1 MKYLKTYETYGWS
14 SKIKLKTDPIF
25 GTQKLTEQEFDT
37 IRKESC
43 KNWTKAETE
52 LFRGMPDLGD
62 YLIVDPLKGDF
73 RSSIENTNIHLDLL
87 SNLPSWKDYP
97 KYERCVIGGS
107 PGAVGSYGDAIY
119 EVVPFDNVKIAVCP
133 QPTIWESFENS
144 DDSWGGD
151 IYLVEH
157 FLDSIDLDTVWNQVG
172 GGTIETK
179 LKSLGNI
186 SELPNKDQDA
196 VDNFL
201 MRHAEF
207 SWKKPNE
214 ITGEDCYNF
223 INNSLFNPKV
233 RGFQL
238 LNYDQNFKIENKK
251 QFWTE
256 GPCLLIKGKLA

>member
-1 MKYLKTYETYGWS
+1 MKYLKKY
-14 SKIKLKTDPIF
+14 KLFENYNRF
-25 GTQKLTEQEFDT
+25 GTKTLTEVEFDQ
-37 IRKESC
+37 IRKENC
-43 KNWTKAETE
+43 KNWTKVETE
-52 LFRGMPDLGD
+52 LYRGMPDLGD
-62 YLIVDPLKGDF
+62 YLFIDPLKGDF
-73 RSSIENTNIHLDLL
+73 RSSIEDTNIHLDLL

-119 EVVPFDNVKIAVCP
+119 EVIPFDNTKIAVCP
-133 QPTIWESFENS
+133 YATIWESFGN
-144 DDSWGGD
+144 DHDQWGGD
-151 IYLVEH
+151 IYIVEH
-157 FLDSIDLDTVWNQVG
+157 FLNAIDLDTSWNQIG

-179 LKSLGNI
+179 LKSLGNSFYGSKI
-186 SELPNKDQDA
+186 SEIPNKDQDA

-207 SWKKPNE
+207 SWKSTNE

-238 LNYDQNFKIENKK
+238 LNYDENFKIENKK

-256 GPCLLIKGKLA
+256 GPVLLIKGKLA

>member
-1 MKYLKTYETYGWS
+1 MKYLKKY
-14 SKIKLKTDPIF
+14 KIFENYNRF
-25 GTQKLTEQEFDT
+25 GTKTLTEVEFDQ
-37 IRKESC
+37 IRKENC
-43 KNWTKAETE
+43 KNWTKVETE
-52 LFRGMPDLGD
+52 LYRGMPDLGD
-62 YLIVDPLKGDF
+62 YLYIDPLKGDF
-73 RSSIENTNIHLDLL
+73 RNSIENTNIHLDLL

-97 KYERCVIGGS
+97 KYERCLIGGS

-119 EVVPFDNVKIAVCP
+119 EVIPFDNTKIAVCP
-133 QPTIWESFENS
+133 TATIWESFGNG
-144 DDSWGGD
+144 DDEWGGD
-151 IYLVEH
+151 INLVEF
-157 FLDSIDLDTVWNQVG
+157 FLDSIGLDNTWYGISGLSN
-172 GGTIETK
+172 
-179 LKSLGNI
+179 LGKI
-186 SELPNKDQDA
+186 SELPNKDQEA

-207 SWKKPNE
+207 SWKSANE

-238 LNYDQNFKIENKK
+238 LNYDRNFKIENKK

>member
-1 MKYLKTYETYGWS
+1 MRYLKTYQLFENYN
-14 SKIKLKTDPIF
+14 KF
-25 GTQKLTEQEFDT
+25 GTKSLTEKEFDQ
-37 IRKESC
+37 IRKENC
-43 KNWTKAETE
+43 KNWTKVETP
-52 LFRGMPDLGD
+52 LYRGMPDLGD
-62 YLIVDPLKGDF
+62 YLYIDPDF
-73 RSSIENTNIHLDLL
+73 RNSIEDTNIHLELL

-119 EVVPFDNVKIAVCP
+119 EVIPFDGVKIAVCP
-133 QPTIWESFENS
+133 YATIWESLGN
-144 DDSWGGD
+144 DDNEFGGD
-151 IYLVEH
+151 IYLVEW
-157 FLDSIDLDTVWNQVG
+157 FLDSIGLDISWEQIG
-172 GGTIETK
+172 SGTIETK
-179 LKSLGNI
+179 LKSLGKI
-186 SELPNKDQDA
+186 TDLPNKDQDA
-196 VDNFL
+196 VDHFL

-207 SWKKPNE
+207 SSKQPNE
-214 ITGEDCYNF
+214 ITGEDCFNF

>member
-1 MKYLKTYETYGWS
+1 MKWLKTY
-14 SKIKLKTDPIF
+14 KIFESYNKF
-25 GTQKLTEQEFDT
+25 GTKTLTEKEFDQ
-37 IRKESC
+37 IRKENC
-43 KNWTKAETE
+43 KNWTKVETE
-52 LFRGMPDLGD
+52 LYRGMPDLGD
-62 YLIVDPLKGDF
+62 YLYIDPLKGDF
-73 RSSIENTNIHLDLL
+73 RSSIEDTNIHLDLL

-119 EVVPFDNVKIAVCP
+119 EVIPFDDVRIAVCP
-133 QPTIWESFENS
+133 TATIWESFGN
-144 DDSWGGD
+144 DDDEFGGD
-151 IYLVEH
+151 INLVDG
-157 FLDSIDLDTVWNQVG
+157 FLYIYPIVSAPG
-172 GGTIETK
+172 ETLEER
-179 LKSLGNI
+179 LKSLGKIVEIPHIDGYPGVN
-186 SELPNKDQDA
+186 E
-196 VDNFL
+196 FL

-207 SWKKPNE
+207 SSKRPNE

-238 LNYDQNFKIENKK
+238 LNYDKDFKIENKR

>member
-1 MKYLKTYETYGWS
+1 MKYLKSY
-14 SKIKLKTDPIF
+14 KIFESYNTF
-25 GTQKLTEQEFDT
+25 GTKSITEVEFDQ
-37 IRKESC
+37 IRKENC

-52 LFRGMPDLGD
+52 IFRGMPNLGD
-62 YLIVDPLKGDF
+62 YLLVDPSKGDF
-73 RSSIENTNIHLDLL
+73 RSSIEDTNIHLDLM

-97 KYERCVIGGS
+97 KYERCVIGGTR
-107 PGAVGSYGDAIY
+107 GSATGTYGESVY
-119 EVVPFDNVKIAVCP
+119 EMIPFDGVKIAVCP
-133 QPTIWESFENS
+133 QSTIWESFENS

-157 FLDSIDLDTVWNQVG
+157 FLDSIDLDTGWNQVG

-186 SELPNKDQDA
+186 SEISNKDQDA

-207 SWKKPNE
+207 SWKKSNE
-214 ITGEDCYNF
+214 ITGEDCFNF

-238 LNYDQNFKIENKK
+238 LNYDQNFNTEKGK
-251 QFWTE
+251 QIWTE
-256 GPCLLIKGKLA
+256 GPVLLIKSHLA